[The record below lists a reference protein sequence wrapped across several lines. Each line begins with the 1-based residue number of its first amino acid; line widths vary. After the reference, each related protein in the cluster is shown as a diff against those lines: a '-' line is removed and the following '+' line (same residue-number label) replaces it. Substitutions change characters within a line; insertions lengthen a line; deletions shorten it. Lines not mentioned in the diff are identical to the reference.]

1 MADGPIVLFI
11 AGLGRSGSTLVD
23 RVLGGVPGYQSLGE
37 VVHLWQRGLI
47 DNERCGSGEPFHE
60 SAFWTEV
67 GEVAFGGWDQID
79 PTEILDL
86 QQAVDRTRYVP
97 FLAWPQLRPGFQAQ
111 IDRYGALLGKVY
123 RAAAEVSG
131 ARVLIDSSKHV
142 SSATL
147 IGHVPG
153 VDPRIVHLV
162 RDSRGV
168 AYSWGKVKARP
179 EAGEDALMARSSPS
193 QAAGWYLVQNL
204 LVEATRSKRV
214 PRIRVRYEDFTA
226 DPEAVVRRVLALTG
240 DEEVPLA
247 HLDGRQVT
255 LGPNPNVGG
264 NPMKLEAGPIT
275 IAQDDAWRRA
285 MPERDQ
291 RLVTGLTAPLLVA
304 YRYPLRTVPTP
315 AAVGAKE
322 AM

>member
-23 RVLGGVPGYQSLGE
+23 RVLGEVPGYQSLGE

-47 DNERCGSGEPFHE
+47 DNEQCGSGEPFRE
-60 SAFWTEV
+60 NAFWTEV
-67 GEVAFGGWDQID
+67 GDVAFGGWNQVD
-79 PTEILDL
+79 PTEIIAL

-97 FLAWPQLRPGFQAQ
+97 LLAWPQLRPGFQAQ
-111 IDRYGALLGKVY
+111 IDRYAALLGKVY
-123 RAAAEVSG
+123 RATAEVSG

-142 SSATL
+142 SSATFL
-147 IGHVPG
+147 RHVPG

-179 EAGEDALMARSSPS
+179 EAGKDALMARSSPS
-193 QAAGWYLVQNL
+193 QAAGWYVVQNL
-204 LVEATRSKRV
+204 LVEAIRSKQV

-247 HLDGRQVT
+247 HLDGRRVT

-285 MPERDQ
+285 MPEWDQ

-304 YRYPLRTVPTP
+304 YRYPLRTVATP